1 MHAAVP
7 CQTARVARIGPGDI
21 ELTMDELRLVAR
33 YAVTA
38 AEDVLGLF
46 EHVHPADRRPR
57 AAVEAAWAFV
67 DGAERSK
74 RQRITALDAHRA
86 ARSPITGTAIA
97 REAITGSPITGDAVT
112 GDAITGSLVGEDAV
126 TGAALAGTASTGGT
140 AAVTAAA
147 HAAHAAGEA
156 AAAAYLHPLARATQ
170 VGHILRAAA
179 HAARATEV
187 AADDAPRVG
196 DEHIERARLRATS
209 ELVDVLRRYPHAP
222 SGRSRVAALM
232 SALDTALRSS

>member
-1 MHAAVP
+1 M
-7 CQTARVARIGPGDI
+7 ARIGPGDI

-46 EHVHPADRRPR
+46 EQVHPADRRPR

-67 DGAERSK
+67 DGAERSR
-74 RQRITALDAHRA
+74 RQRVTALDAHRA
-86 ARSPITGTAIA
+86 ARSPITGN
-97 REAITGSPITGDAVT
+97 AITRDAVRSPVTGDTGT
-112 GDAITGSLVGEDAV
+112 GDAITGSPVGDDAV
-126 TGAALAGTASTGGT
+126 TGAALTGAALTGAASTGGT

-147 HAAHAAGEA
+147 HAAHAAGDA
-156 AAAAYLHPLARATQ
+156 AAAAYLHPLAQATQ

-187 AADDAPRVG
+187 AAGDAPRVG
-196 DEHIERARLRATS
+196 DEHLVRARLRATP
-209 ELVDVLRRYPHAP
+209 ELVDVLRRYPPAP

>member
-1 MHAAVP
+1 MTAVHAAAS
-7 CQTARVARIGPGDI
+7 CQTPRMARIGPGDI
-21 ELTMDELRLVAR
+21 ALTMDELRLVAR

-38 AEDVLGLF
+38 VEDILGLF
-46 EHVHPADRRPR
+46 EQVYPADHRPR

-67 DGAERSK
+67 DGAERSR
-74 RQRITALDAHRA
+74 RQRVTALDAHRA
-86 ARSPITGTAIA
+86 ARSPSTGNSIA
-97 REAITGSPITGDAVT
+97 RDAITGDA
-112 GDAITGSLVGEDAV
+112 
-126 TGAALAGTASTGGT
+126 

-147 HAAHAAGEA
+147 HAAHAAGDA

-179 HAARATEV
+179 HAARAAEV
-187 AADDAPRVG
+187 AAGDAPRVG
-196 DEHIERARLRATS
+196 DEHIERARLRATP
-209 ELVDVLRRYPHAP
+209 ELVDVLRRYPPAP

>member
-1 MHAAVP
+1 M
-7 CQTARVARIGPGDI
+7 ARIGPGDI

-46 EHVHPADRRPR
+46 EQVHPADRRPR
-57 AAVEAAWAFV
+57 AAVEAAWAVV
-67 DGAERSK
+67 DGAERSR
-74 RQRITALDAHRA
+74 RQRVTALDAHRA
-86 ARSPITGTAIA
+86 ARSPITGN
-97 REAITGSPITGDAVT
+97 AITRDAVRSPITGDTGT
-112 GDAITGSLVGEDAV
+112 GDAITGSPVGDDAV
-126 TGAALAGTASTGGT
+126 GAALTGAASTGGT

-147 HAAHAAGEA
+147 HAAHAAGDA
-156 AAAAYLHPLARATQ
+156 AAAAYLHPLAQATQ

-187 AADDAPRVG
+187 AAGDAPRVG
-196 DEHIERARLRATS
+196 DEHLERARLRATP
-209 ELVDVLRRYPHAP
+209 ELVDVLRRYPPAP